1 MLVSVAKEEGN
12 SDVSRDY
19 HVLRRMIDDE
29 EQFIEVTA
37 LGEELAEEVIR
48 YLYLVTS
55 SKSNFI
61 LCILQL
67 FFSHCIIYAGNGWKR
82 HIGI

>member
-1 MLVSVAKEEGN
+1 MPFKLLVSVAKEEGN

-19 HVLRRMIDDE
+19 HVLRRMIDDG

-48 YLYLVTS
+48 
-55 SKSNFI
+55 
-61 LCILQL
+61 
-67 FFSHCIIYAGNGWKR
+67 
-82 HIGI
+82 

>member
-1 MLVSVAKEEGN
+1 MYNIECFFFIRIFYFYHYLNTFLFKLLVSVAKEEGN

-19 HVLRRMIDDE
+19 HVLRRMIDDG

-48 YLYLVTS
+48 
-55 SKSNFI
+55 
-61 LCILQL
+61 
-67 FFSHCIIYAGNGWKR
+67 
-82 HIGI
+82 

>member
-1 MLVSVAKEEGN
+1 MSVAKEEGN

-19 HVLRRMIDDE
+19 HVLRRMIDDG

-48 YLYLVTS
+48 
-55 SKSNFI
+55 
-61 LCILQL
+61 
-67 FFSHCIIYAGNGWKR
+67 
-82 HIGI
+82 

>member
-1 MLVSVAKEEGN
+1 MFQLLVSVAKEEGN
-12 SDVSRDY
+12 ADVSRDY

-48 YLYLVTS
+48 
-55 SKSNFI
+55 
-61 LCILQL
+61 
-67 FFSHCIIYAGNGWKR
+67 
-82 HIGI
+82 

>member
-1 MLVSVAKEEGN
+1 LVSVAKEEGN

-19 HVLRRMIDDE
+19 YVLRRMIDDE

-48 YLYLVTS
+48 
-55 SKSNFI
+55 
-61 LCILQL
+61 
-67 FFSHCIIYAGNGWKR
+67 
-82 HIGI
+82 

>member
-1 MLVSVAKEEGN
+1 MYNIECFFIRIFYFSLKKCLFKLLVSVAKEEGN

-19 HVLRRMIDDE
+19 HVLRRMIDDG

-48 YLYLVTS
+48 
-55 SKSNFI
+55 
-61 LCILQL
+61 
-67 FFSHCIIYAGNGWKR
+67 
-82 HIGI
+82 

>member
-1 MLVSVAKEEGN
+1 MVSVAKEEGN

-55 SKSNFI
+55 SKSYFI
-61 LCILQL
+61 LYMLN
-67 FFSHCIIYAGNGWKR
+67 FFLIVYFIQEMDGNGTP
-82 HIGI
+82 GFD